1 MAQVTG
7 TRSTGN
13 ITANKI
19 VVDMSEDIA
28 LLDPDEAPFMSFLKL
43 AKKNVQVAS
52 SFKFEWMED
61 ELGARWDAVNN
72 GAGYT
77 NSDTAIVVDDG
88 TIFSARDIIKV
99 PRTGEVMSVTSI
111 STNTITVVRGFGTTA
126 AAALVDNDP
135 LVIIGNANEEGS
147 GTRTLTSTLEVAKYN
162 YMQIF
167 KTPYGVTNTQAAT
180 TLYGGKDINYQR
192 KKKGVEHKIDMARA
206 FYFGELKSDTS
217 GTNPRRTTKGLLSF
231 LTANNYDAGG
241 NLTQSEFDNNVSEV
255 VFKHGSKKKILSC
268 SARFLSVVNGWATG
282 KLQLNQEAKS
292 YGLSIFEYVTP
303 FGTYMMMNDQRILEG
318 AVYGGYGIV
327 IDPANIKYRY
337 LKGRDTHIE
346 TGIQAND
353 ADEEKEQYVTEA
365 GLEVRQAQ
373 THAVITGV
381 TN

>member
-1 MAQVTG
+1 MISG

-19 VVDMSEDIA
+19 VVDMSQEIA
-28 LLDPDEAPFMSFLKL
+28 LLDPNEAPFMSFLKL
-43 AKKNVQVAS
+43 AKKNVEVAS

-72 GAGYT
+72 GAGYLD
-77 NSDTAIVVDDG
+77 SDVALVVDDG

-147 GTRTLTSTLEVAKYN
+147 GTRTIKSTLEVAKYN

-192 KKKGVEHKIDMARA
+192 KKMGVEHKIDMARA

-217 GTNPRRTTKGLLSF
+217 GTNPRRTTKGLISF

-241 NLTQSEFDNNVSEV
+241 NLTQSEFDNNISEV

-318 AVYGGYGIV
+318 AVYGGYGVV

-373 THAVITGV
+373 THALITGV

>member
-1 MAQVTG
+1 MITG

-13 ITANKI
+13 ITANKV
-19 VVDMSEDIA
+19 VVDMSQDIA
-28 LLDPDEAPFMSFLKL
+28 LLDPNEAPFISFLKL
-43 AKKNVQVAS
+43 AQKNVEVAS

-72 GAGYT
+72 GAGYAAGEV
-77 NSDTAIVVDDG
+77 AIVVDDG
-88 TIFSARDIIKV
+88 TIFSARDIVKV
-99 PRTGEVMSVTSI
+99 PRTGEVLSVTSI
-111 STNTITVVRGFGTTA
+111 ATNTITVVRGFGTTA

-135 LVIIGNANEEGS
+135 VVIIGNANEEGS
-147 GTRTLTSTLEVAKYN
+147 GTRIIKSTAEVAKYN
-162 YMQIF
+162 FMQIF

-180 TLYGGKDINYQR
+180 TLYGGKDINFQR

-231 LTANNYDAGG
+231 CNANNYDAGG
-241 NLTQSEFDNNVSEV
+241 ALTQSEFDNNISEV
-255 VFKHGSKKKILSC
+255 VFKHSSKRKILSC
-268 SARFLSVVNGWATG
+268 SARFLSVVNGWAMG
-282 KLQLNQEAKS
+282 KLQVYEEAQKF
-292 YGLSIFEYVTP
+292 GLAIFKYITP
-303 FGTYMMMNDQRILEG
+303 FGEYMLMNDQRVLEG

-346 TGIQAND
+346 TDIQNND
-353 ADEEKEQYVTEA
+353 ADEVQEQYLTEA
-365 GLEVRQAQ
+365 GLEVRQPK